1 MNIISEVLK
10 HDLLYTIKPYEL
22 NRVELIKLLTN
33 HPEIKFVSLAGV
45 DLTGNTTDERIPIDL
60 FIQDIDEF
68 LNGSIQ
74 TDGSSVVLPGIATL
88 NNGKVDLVADTSS
101 NWYIDYNFENFD
113 YQLNKPIGT
122 LRIPSFLNHN
132 HSYVDSRSVLKKA
145 EENFKKTMLET
156 LKKHPELLFEYGV
169 NFEDIGSIILTA
181 ATELEFWVKTPNDS
195 ADIEAL
201 SASQELQEQ
210 YWKRTKGAVRTALEQ
225 SLLLMER
232 YELHPEMG
240 HKEVGGIKAKLDET
254 GNLTHIME
262 QLEIDWKYAT
272 SLQAADNEKIVKNLI
287 KEVYRLNGLE
297 VTFHAKPIE
306 GVAGN
311 GKHTHVGV
319 AARLKNGKM
328 LNLFAPADM
337 KKDFMSVVGY
347 GALMGLLKNYE
358 VINPFISSTI
368 DSLNRLK
375 PGFEAP
381 ICIVASLGHDVETPS
396 RNRTILAG
404 LVRDMESP
412 MATRFEVRSPNPN
425 TNTFL
430 AVAAFYQAML
440 DGIKAVVAAG
450 KTANELEKEISKSP
464 DEEGVYLE
472 LGRAY
477 RSEEDVFEHFTPEER
492 SKLFGEHPATVYQN
506 VIGFEKYKEK
516 LAVLMDN
523 NVMSERIIKSYET
536 AVINRW
542 VTEIIN
548 RQLPEN
554 MDLVRC
560 CKLLHIAENY
570 GSIDDLDTENWNK
583 VDEIR
588 KYLMKDTKERTSL
601 FNRIREAATEKNY
614 ELLSELQIEMGKVMS
629 ELREA
634 YNIYKRNIMDE
645 IR

>member
-1 MNIISEVLK
+1 MNVISEVLK
-10 HDLLYTIKPYEL
+10 HELLYTIKPYDL

-68 LNGSIQ
+68 LNGSVQ

-101 NWYIDYNFENFD
+101 NWYIDYNFEHFD
-113 YQLNKPIGT
+113 YQLEKPIGT
-122 LRIPSFLNHN
+122 LRIPSFLQHN
-132 HSYVDSRSVLKKA
+132 HSYVDSRSVLKRA
-145 EENFKKTMLET
+145 EENFKKTMMEALQKYPST
-156 LKKHPELLFEYGV
+156 LADYGISF
-169 NFEDIGSIILTA
+169 NDIQDIVLTA

-210 YWKRTKGAVRTALEQ
+210 YWKRTKGAVRTAMEQ
-225 SLLLMER
+225 SLMLMEK
-232 YELHPEMG
+232 YDLKPEMG

-262 QLEIDWKYAT
+262 QLEIDWRYDT

-311 GKHTHVGV
+311 GKHTHVGA
-319 AARLKNGKM
+319 AARLKNGRM
-328 LNLFAPADM
+328 INLFAPSDM
-337 KKDFMSVVGY
+337 KKNFMSVIGY
-347 GALMGLLKNYE
+347 GALMGILKNYE

-396 RNRTILAG
+396 RNRTILVG
-404 LVRDMESP
+404 LVRDIESP

-430 AVAAFYQAML
+430 AIAAFYQAML
-440 DGIKAVVAAG
+440 DGIKAAAASG
-450 KTANELEKEISKSP
+450 MSAKELEKEISKAP
-464 DEEGVYLE
+464 EEKGIYLE
-472 LGRAY
+472 QGRAY
-477 RSEEDVFEHFTPEER
+477 RSEEDVFEHFSPEER

-506 VIGFEKYKEK
+506 IAGFDKYKEK
-516 LAVLMDN
+516 LKVLMDKD
-523 NVMSERIIKSYET
+523 VMSERIVLSYKT
-536 AVINRW
+536 AVVNRW
-542 VTEIIN
+542 VTEVIN
-548 RQLPEN
+548 RLIPEN
-554 MDLVRC
+554 MDFVRS

-570 GSIDDLDTENWNK
+570 ASNDDVDTENWSK
-583 VDEIR
+583 VDKLR
-588 KYLMKDTKERTSL
+588 RYMMKDTKERMSL
-601 FNRIREAATEKNY
+601 FNRTREAASNRDF

-634 YNIYKRNIMDE
+634 YNEYKRNIMDE
-645 IR
+645 I